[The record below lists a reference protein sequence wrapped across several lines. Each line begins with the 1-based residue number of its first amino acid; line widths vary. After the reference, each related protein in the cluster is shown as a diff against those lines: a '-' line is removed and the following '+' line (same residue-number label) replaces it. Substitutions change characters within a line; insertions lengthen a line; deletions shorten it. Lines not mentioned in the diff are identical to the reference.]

1 MWLVGHLRYLLFIL
15 FYRKWCCKKLLVQD
29 TYCFH
34 AWDTTLA
41 ALVHV
46 NFPLVEKVVI
56 NFAVVVKQEM
66 TT

>member
-1 MWLVGHLRYLLFIL
+1 MVLQKNSCAG
-15 FYRKWCCKKLLVQD
+15 
-29 TYCFH
+29 YCFH
-34 AWDTTLA
+34 AWDTALA

>member
-1 MWLVGHLRYLLFIL
+1 MVLQKITCAG
-15 FYRKWCCKKLLVQD
+15 
-29 TYCFH
+29 YCFH